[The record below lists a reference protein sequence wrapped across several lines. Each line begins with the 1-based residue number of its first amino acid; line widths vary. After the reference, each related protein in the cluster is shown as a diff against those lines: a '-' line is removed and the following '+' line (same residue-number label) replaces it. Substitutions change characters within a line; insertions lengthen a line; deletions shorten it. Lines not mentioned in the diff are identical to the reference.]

1 MFKQLQKQRF
11 KWLKVEISFPKRK
24 LRNSVIILDH
34 LSNRWISLGRCSY
47 VLHTGVMSKEK
58 THDMPDIPIPEDQF
72 EKIEQKYVTA
82 KNVTVVRVVNL
93 KLDFRG

>member
-1 MFKQLQKQRF
+1 
-11 KWLKVEISFPKRK
+11 
-24 LRNSVIILDH
+24 
-34 LSNRWISLGRCSY
+34 
-47 VLHTGVMSKEK
+47 MSKEK
-58 THDMPDIPIPEDQF
+58 THDMPDIPIPENQF